1 MGSIGLVAIQ
11 LKEAGARQQL
21 QFRQPLAGLH
31 PRGIMGP
38 SIQTPEA
45 RLLRTHPLTTKIRA
59 WLCLVALVCASAS
72 AQAPVDVR
80 VALVIGNAAYPGG
93 AALGNPGN
101 DAAAMATALKG
112 LGFRVMEL
120 RDGNREQMAK
130 AIVAVRDQLQGKQ
143 GVGMLYYSGHGLQ
156 YDWRNFMVP
165 VDARLQNAADIPA
178 QTIDVAGVLDAFKA
192 AGNRLNLVVLDAC
205 RDNPFDNQLA
215 TKGLAPVD
223 APPGTYMAFATTPGN
238 VAADGEA
245 QPSANGL
252 YTRFLLQELKKP
264 MARVEDVFKRVRLQV
279 RLHSAGEQI
288 PSDSS
293 NLDEAFSFDTGFAK
307 AEPDSAGVRQQRY
320 EAEKVAWDRI
330 KSSQQVS
337 DFFAFL
343 QRYPNGFIS
352 EMAQFRADQLQRP
365 LLVAQRRRDGI
376 FALASGTNR
385 YALGDQFTLVTTD
398 RLTGIERRELQRV
411 TFADDSRVEINGG
424 GTVYDQMGAL
434 IRDDSGIKDPPTM
447 MVPADISLGK
457 RWRSTFVNR
466 IAGFDARVSL
476 DFKTVALEDLDIP
489 GARIK
494 TYKVDIEGFVHLGG
508 MGGHFTGTLWI
519 EPTTMRLV
527 RYDRML
533 RGANRIVDSSSQMV
547 VDYIPAP
554 R

>member
-1 MGSIGLVAIQ
+1 MLANP
-11 LKEAGARQQL
+11 RYRL
-21 QFRQPLAGLH
+21 QRN
-31 PRGIMGP
+31 
-38 SIQTPEA
+38 
-45 RLLRTHPLTTKIRA
+45 HPLTLRLRL
-59 WLCLVALVCASAS
+59 WLGVVALWGACAS
-72 AQAPVDVR
+72 AQAPGDVR
-80 VALVIGNAAYPGG
+80 VALVIGNAAYPGD
-93 AALGNPGN
+93 AALANPGN
-101 DAAAMATALKG
+101 DATAMAAELKG
-112 LGFRVMEL
+112 LGFRVVEL
-120 RDGNREQMAK
+120 RDGKRVHMAQALVEVREQL
-130 AIVAVRDQLQGKQ
+130 RGKQ
-143 GVGMLYYSGHGLQ
+143 GVGMLYYAGHGLQ

-165 VDARLQNAADIPA
+165 VDARLKDAADIPD
-178 QTIDVAGVLDAFKA
+178 QTVDVASVLEAFKT
-192 AGNRLNLVVLDAC
+192 AGNRLNLLVLDAC
-205 RDNPFDNQLA
+205 RDNPFDSQLA

-238 VAADGEA
+238 VAADGDA
-245 QPSANGL
+245 QAANGL
-252 YTRFLLQELKKP
+252 YTRFLLQELHKP

-279 RLHSAGEQI
+279 RLHSDGRQI

-307 AEPDSAGVRQQRY
+307 AEADSARVRQQRY

-330 KSSQQVS
+330 KSSQTAA

-365 LLVAQRRRDGI
+365 LLVAPRRRAGI
-376 FALASGTNR
+376 STRASGTNR
-385 YALGDQFTLVTTD
+385 YALGDQFTLLTTD
-398 RLTGIERRELQRV
+398 LLTGIERSDVQRV
-411 TFADDSRVEINGG
+411 TFADDNRVEINGG
-424 GTVYDQMGAL
+424 VTVYDQMGAL
-434 IRDDSGIKDPPTM
+434 VRDDSGIKDPPIM

-457 RWRSTFVNR
+457 RWRATFVNR

-494 TYKVDIEGFVHLGG
+494 TYKVDVDGFVHLGG

-533 RGANRIVDSSSQMV
+533 RGGNRIVDSSSQVV

>member
-1 MGSIGLVAIQ
+1 MVHGL
-11 LKEAGARQQL
+11 
-21 QFRQPLAGLH
+21 
-31 PRGIMGP
+31 
-38 SIQTPEA
+38 T
-45 RLLRTHPLTTKIRA
+45 PLTSRLRVG
-59 WLCLVALVCASAS
+59 LCALVLLCASAA
-72 AQAPVDVR
+72 AQAPADVR
-80 VALVIGNAAYPGG
+80 VALVIGNAAYPDG

-112 LGFRVMEL
+112 LGFKVVEL
-120 RDGNREQMAK
+120 RDGKRDQMAQ
-130 AIVAVRDQLQGKQ
+130 AIVTVRDQLQGKQ
-143 GVGMLYYSGHGLQ
+143 GVGMLYYAGHGVQ

-165 VDARLQNAADIPA
+165 VDARLNDAADIPE
-178 QTIDVAGVLDAFKA
+178 QTVEVGGVLDAFKA

-238 VAADGEA
+238 VAADGDE
-245 QPSANGL
+245 QSANGL
-252 YTRFLLQELKKP
+252 YTRFLLQELQKP
-264 MARVEDVFKRVRLQV
+264 LARVEDVFKRVRLKV
-279 RLHSAGEQI
+279 RLHSEGRQI

-293 NLDEAFSFDTGFAK
+293 NLDEAFSFVTGFAK
-307 AEPDSAGVRQQRY
+307 ADPEGASQRQQRY
-320 EAEKVAWDRI
+320 EAEKAAWDRI
-330 KSSQQVS
+330 KASQQAA
-337 DFFAFL
+337 DFFGFL

-365 LLVAQRRRDGI
+365 QLVAQRRRDGI
-376 FALASGTNR
+376 ATLPSGTNR

-398 RLTGIERRELQRV
+398 LLTGIERRNVQKV
-411 TFADDSRVEINGG
+411 TFADDNRVEINGG
-424 GTVYDQMGAL
+424 ATVYDQMGAL
-434 IRDDSGIKDPPTM
+434 IRDDSGIKDPPTL

-457 RWRSTFVNR
+457 RWRATFVNR

-476 DFKTVALEDLDIP
+476 DFKTIALEDLDIP

-494 TYKVDIEGFVHLGG
+494 TYKVAIDGFVHLGG

-533 RGANRIVDSSSQMV
+533 RGGNRIADASSQVV
-547 VDYIPAP
+547 VDYFPAP